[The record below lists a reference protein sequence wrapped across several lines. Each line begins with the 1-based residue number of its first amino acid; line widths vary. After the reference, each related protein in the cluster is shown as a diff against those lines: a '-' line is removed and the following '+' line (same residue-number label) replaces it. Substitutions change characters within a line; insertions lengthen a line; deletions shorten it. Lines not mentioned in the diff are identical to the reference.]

1 MRRRALLGLA
11 LALAAAS
18 VSLTARAAD
27 VDAMLAA
34 PPPSATET
42 AVVTA
47 SPAGPTTARGLPR
60 LGVMADAGLPD
71 GANASLVYRPL
82 RWLRVHG
89 GGGYNMVSEG
99 IRAGAT
105 VVPFG
110 MGPSATLETGHYF
123 DGNANG
129 VVQRFAGQS
138 FSSPLLQRVGY
149 DYCNFHLGLDFGYRR
164 VTFFVHGGMSYVRA
178 QVHNLDSV
186 VSSQASAASDGNGTT
201 SVSIKQDPT
210 VQAWF
215 PSAKLGLIVY
225 F

>member
-1 MRRRALLGLA
+1 MRRRGLLGLS
-11 LALAAAS
+11 LSLTLAAAGA
-18 VSLTARAAD
+18 ARAAD
-27 VDAMLAA
+27 ADTSLAA
-34 PPPSATET
+34 APFGSSET

-47 SPAGPTTARGLPR
+47 SPAGPTATNALPR
-60 LGVMADAGLPD
+60 LGVMADVGLPD

-110 MGPSATLETGHYF
+110 MGPSATLEAGHYF

-138 FSSPLLQRVGY
+138 FSSPLLERVGY
-149 DYCNFHLGLDFGYRR
+149 DYANFHLGLDFGYHH
-164 VTFFVHGGMSYVRA
+164 VTFYVHGGMSYVRA

-201 SVSIKQDPT
+201 AVSIKQDPT

-215 PSAKLGLIVY
+215 PSAKLGFIFY

>member
-1 MRRRALLGLA
+1 MRRQALLGLA

-27 VDAMLAA
+27 IDATLAA

-47 SPAGPTTARGLPR
+47 NPTSPTEARRLPR

-71 GANASLVYRPL
+71 GANASLVYRPR

-105 VVPFG
+105 LVPFG

-138 FSSPLLQRVGY
+138 FSSPLLARIGY
-149 DYCNFHLGLDFGYRR
+149 DYTNFHLGLDFGYHH

-178 QVHNLDSV
+178 QVHNLESV

>member
-1 MRRRALLGLA
+1 VRRRALLGLS
-11 LALAAAS
+11 LTLAAAS
-18 VSLTARAAD
+18 ASTTAWAAD
-27 VDAMLAA
+27 IDTMLAS

-42 AVVTA
+42 AVTTVI
-47 SPAGPTTARGLPR
+47 PAAPPAARGLPR

-71 GANASLVYRPL
+71 GANASLVFRPL

-138 FSSPLLQRVGY
+138 FSSPLLARIGY
-149 DYCNFHLGLDFGYRR
+149 DYTNFHLGLDFGYHR

-178 QVHNLDSV
+178 QIHNLESV
-186 VSSQASAASDGNGTT
+186 VSSQASAASDGNGST

-215 PSAKLGLIVY
+215 PSAKLGFIFY